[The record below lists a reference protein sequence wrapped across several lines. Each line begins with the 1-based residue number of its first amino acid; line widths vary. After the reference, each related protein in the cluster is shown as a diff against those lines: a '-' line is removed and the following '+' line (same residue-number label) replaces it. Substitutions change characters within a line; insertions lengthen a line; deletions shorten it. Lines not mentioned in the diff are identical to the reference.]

1 MAINNQQTAARRFVE
16 TWKGRG
22 YEKGETQPF
31 WYQLLHDIFGIEV
44 PANFIQFELPVHIK
58 HTKFI
63 DAYIPSTK
71 VLIEQKELKKDLD
84 AAGKQSDGEDK
95 TPYEQADR
103 YASGLKWSQYPRW
116 IVTCNFRTFK
126 IYDKEQPK
134 AEPLVISL
142 DNLERE
148 YYLLKFLVDD
158 TTTTLKK
165 EKEISKEAGE
175 LIAKLY
181 NLLRNQYVAP
191 DTPRALHSLNVLCIR
206 LVFCLFAEKSFL
218 FGDNRSIFRDYMVS
232 FKPSQMRRALLDLF
246 DILDTPEDER
256 DPYLSEELARFPYVN
271 GGLFNKNDNLEIPS
285 INETIANLLIRE
297 CSEGF
302 DWSGI
307 SPTIFGALFEDTMN
321 PETRESGGMHYTSVE
336 NIHKVINPLFM
347 NRLNSEFKEILKI
360 KTDKKRK
367 QALLAFQEKIGGLTF
382 LDPACGSGN
391 FLTETYLSLRK
402 LENKILDILSD
413 GTLYM
418 NGDLSP
424 IKVKI
429 EHFYGMEVNDFAVTV
444 AKAALWIAEAQMMKK
459 TEGIVQKDLE
469 FLPLKSYSH
478 IHQANAL
485 TTDWNSIVKSD
496 NLSFIFGNPPFKGKK
511 SRKKEQK
518 EELES
523 VIGTDSPQPGNMDY
537 VTGWFFKAAR
547 YIQNTNIKVA
557 FVSTI
562 NITRGEQ
569 VSLLWNALLNKYHIA
584 IDYAYLPFEWYSE
597 AKKNAQVHCTVIG
610 YSSCSNC
617 DPKVIYSGT
626 EEVAP
631 KIAQN
636 ISPYLRDEEN
646 ILVASRP
653 SKPICEVPETGIG
666 NKPIDGGY
674 FLFKPDEKENFIKK
688 EPLAAKYFYEWYGAD
703 ELIKGKRRFF
713 LWLSNCPPSELRK
726 MPLSMERKEMVK
738 VARSKSPDA
747 GTRKLADFPT
757 KFHVTNIPQTN
768 FMVIPEVTSENRDY
782 IPMEYVEVKDTTK
795 KLFSN
800 LVKLMPGA
808 TLYHFGVLQSMVH
821 MIWTKAICGY
831 KDFRPR
837 YSTDVVYNN
846 FPWPVVSQKVKESI
860 EKTAKK
866 ILEARAKYP
875 DCSLADLYDVNSMPD
890 DLKKAHLD
898 NDKAVMAA
906 YGFTGKNEEEVT
918 KALLQLYKKLS
929 TRNEE

>member
-1 MAINNQQTAARRFVE
+1 MSINNQQSAARRFVE

-22 YEKGETQPF
+22 YEKGDTQPF
-31 WYQLLHDIFGIEV
+31 WYQLLHDIFEIEV

-84 AAGKQSDGEDK
+84 TAGKQSDGEDK

-126 IYDKEQPK
+126 IYDKEQPQ
-134 AEPLVISL
+134 ADPLVISL
-142 DNLERE
+142 DNLEHE

-158 TTTTLKK
+158 TTTTLKR

-175 LIAKLY
+175 LIAQLY
-181 NLLRNQYVAP
+181 NLLHDQYVDP
-191 DTPRALHSLNVLCIR
+191 DTPHALHSLNVLCIR

-218 FGDNRSIFRDYMVS
+218 FGDNRSIFRDYIVS

-246 DILDTPEDER
+246 DVLDTPEEER

-271 GGLFNKNDNLEIPS
+271 GGLFNKNENLEIPT
-285 INETIANLLIRE
+285 INETIANLLIKE

-307 SPTIFGALFEDTMN
+307 SPTILGALFEDTLN

-336 NIHKVINPLFM
+336 NIHKVIDPLFM
-347 NRLNSEFKEILKI
+347 NRLNIEFKDILKI
-360 KTDKKRK
+360 RTYKKRK
-367 QALLAFQEKIGGLTF
+367 QALLSFQEKIGELRF

-391 FLTETYLSLRK
+391 FLTETYLSLRR
-402 LENKILDILSD
+402 LENEVLKMLSD
-413 GTLYM
+413 GTLSM
-418 NGDLSP
+418 NGDFSP
-424 IKVKI
+424 IKVKL

-444 AKAALWIAEAQMMKK
+444 AKAALWIAEAQMMKE
-459 TEGIVQKDLE
+459 TENIVLRDLE

-478 IHQANAL
+478 VQQANAL
-485 TTDWNSIVKSD
+485 TKDWNEIITSD
-496 NLSFIFGNPPFKGKK
+496 SLSYIIGNPPFKGKK
-511 SRKKEQK
+511 TRKKEQK

-523 VIGTDSPQPGNMDY
+523 LIGTDSTQPGNLDY
-537 VTGWFFKAAR
+537 VSGWYFKAAR
-547 YIQNTNIKVA
+547 FIQDTNIKVS

-569 VSLLWNALLNKYHIA
+569 VSLLWKALLEKYNIT
-584 IDYAYLPFEWYSE
+584 INYAYLPFDWYSE
-597 AKKNAQVHCTVIG
+597 AKKNAQVHCTIIG
-610 YSSCSNC
+610 FGCTKSD

-626 EEVAP
+626 EDEAP
-631 KIAQN
+631 RIAKN

-646 ILVASRP
+646 ILVSSRP
-653 SKPICEVPETGIG
+653 SAPLCGVPSTGIG

-674 FLFKPDEKENFIKK
+674 FLFKPNEMADFIKK
-688 EPLAAKYFYEWYGAD
+688 EPLAEKYFYEWYGAD
-703 ELIKGKRRFF
+703 ELIKGHRRYF
-713 LWLSNCPPSELRK
+713 LWLANCPPSELRK
-726 MPLSMERKEMVK
+726 MPLSKERREK
-738 VARSKSPDA
+738 VREARSKSTDA

-757 KFHVTNIPQTN
+757 KFHVKNIPTKD

-782 IPMEYVEVKDTTK
+782 IPMGYVEVKKTTK

-808 TLYHFGVLQSMVH
+808 THYHFGVLQSKVH

-837 YSTDVVYNN
+837 YSTDVVFNN
-846 FPWPVVSQKVKESI
+846 FPWPDVSQKDKDAI
-860 EKTAKK
+860 ETTAKK
-866 ILEARAKYP
+866 ILEVRARYP
-875 DCSLADLYDVNSMPD
+875 ESSLADLYDVAAMPD
-890 DLKKAHLD
+890 DLKQAHLA
-898 NDKAVMAA
+898 NDKAVMKA
-906 YGFTGKNEEEVT
+906 YGFTGKSDKEIT
-918 KALLQLYKKLS
+918 MALLQLYKKL
-929 TRNEE
+929 TKDE

>member
-1 MAINNQQTAARRFVE
+1 MAICNQQIAARRFVE

-71 VLIEQKELKKDLD
+71 VLIEQKELKKNLD
-84 AAGKQSDGEDK
+84 VAGKQSDGEEK
-95 TPYEQADR
+95 TPFEQADR

-126 IYDKEQPK
+126 IYDKEQPQ

-142 DNLERE
+142 DNLEHE

-158 TTTTLKK
+158 TATTLKR

-175 LIAKLY
+175 LIAQLY
-181 NLLRNQYVAP
+181 DLLRKQYVDP
-191 DTPRALHSLNVLCIR
+191 ETPHTLHSLNVLCIR

-218 FGDNRSIFRDYMVS
+218 FGDNRSIFRDYLVA
-232 FKPSQMRRALLDLF
+232 FKPSQMRGALIDLF
-246 DILDTPEDER
+246 NVLDTPEGER
-256 DPYLSEELARFPYVN
+256 NQYLSEELAKFPYVN
-271 GGLFNKNDNLEIPS
+271 GGLFNKKDNIEIPK
-285 INETIANLLIRE
+285 INEAIANLIIRE

-321 PETRESGGMHYTSVE
+321 PETRKTGGMHYTSVE
-336 NIHKVINPLFM
+336 NIHKVIDPLFM
-347 NRLNSEFKEILKI
+347 NSLNREFKEILKI
-360 KTDKKRK
+360 KVDKKRK
-367 QALLAFQEKIGGLTF
+367 QALRSFQEKIGELTF

-402 LENKILDILSD
+402 LENEILEILSD

-418 NGDLSP
+418 NGDMSP

-444 AKAALWIAEAQMMKK
+444 AKAALWIAEAQMMKE

-478 IHQANAL
+478 INQANAL
-485 TTDWNSIVKSD
+485 TTSWDSVITSN

-511 SRKKEQK
+511 SRKKKQK
-518 EELES
+518 EELEF
-523 VIGTDSPQPGNMDY
+523 VIGADSLQPGNMDY

-569 VSLLWNALLNKYHIA
+569 VSLLWKALLEKYHIA

-597 AKKNAQVHCTVIG
+597 AKRNAQVHCTVIG
-610 YSSCSNC
+610 FSSCSNES
-617 DPKVIYSGT
+617 PKIIYSGT
-626 EEVAP
+626 EDVAP

-653 SKPICEVPETGIG
+653 SKPICKVPATGIG

-674 FLFKPDEKENFIKK
+674 FLFKPKEMEEFIKQ
-688 EPLAAKYFYEWYGAD
+688 EPPAVKYFYEWYGAD
-703 ELIKGKRRFF
+703 ELIKGHRRYF
-713 LWLSNCPPSELRK
+713 LWLAKCPPSELRK
-726 MPLSMERKEMVK
+726 MPLSKERKEMVK
-738 VARSKSPDA
+738 KARSKSPDA

-757 KFHVTNIPQTN
+757 KFHVTSIPETD
-768 FMVIPEVTSENRDY
+768 FIVIPEVSSENRDY
-782 IPMEYVEVKDTTK
+782 IPMEYVEVKNATK

-808 TLYHFGVLQSMVH
+808 TYYHFGVLQSKVH

-837 YSTDVVYNN
+837 YSTDVVFNN
-846 FPWPVVSQKVKESI
+846 FPWPKVTKKERENI
-860 EKTAKK
+860 EKSAKN

-875 DCSLADLYDVNSMPD
+875 DCSLADLYDVGSMPD

-898 NDKAVMAA
+898 NDKAVMSA
-906 YGFTGKNEEEVT
+906 YGFTRMDEEEVT
-918 KALLQLYKKLS
+918 KALLQLYKKL
-929 TRNEE
+929 TNK